1 MTKRCYH
8 CDEAVPVGER
18 RTVRVDGKPEPVC
31 CAGCEAVANL
41 ILDAGLQDF
50 YRFRTRSSAGVDKRE
65 DTSHWR
71 AYDEVAVLDTYAPR
85 TAEDRNSNYR
95 EVRLKLDDL
104 RCAACGWLIEQTLG
118 DTDGICDIQLNVVNG
133 RVTLRWEDG
142 KVRLSDLLA
151 HLDRLGFHPHPL
163 QPGDMDNHAERE
175 KRRYLKRLAVA
186 GLGMMQAMMYA
197 IAMYIGAIEPGS
209 PGSGIGSGSGMA
221 PETWHFLRGVSLL
234 IATPVVFYSAAP
246 FFRGAWRD
254 LSHRRAGMDV
264 PVSIAIGAAYAA
276 STWHTLSGSGEVY
289 FDSVSMFV
297 FFLLIGRFLEFN
309 ARHQVAAAGSAMA
322 ASLPA
327 TALVADA
334 DGSHRTV
341 PLAQLRID
349 QQVIV
354 TAGSVVPADGELLD
368 NTATL
373 DESLLT
379 GEARPVEHIA
389 GDTIPAGAVNHG
401 NPFRLRI
408 TRTGNDTLLSGITRL
423 LEKAQASRPRLA
435 QLADRVAQYF
445 VAVVLLLASIMA
457 IVWWQLDAARAFEI
471 TLAVLVVTCPCAL
484 ALAVPVALTTAT
496 GAMARDG
503 VLAVSSNAFETLHG
517 ITDVVFDKTGTLT
530 EGRPRITR
538 TVVTGSLPESRC
550 KALARGLETAANHP
564 LADAFTLVSDDS
576 VVFDNIEQVRGQ
588 GMRGSHAGHEFRI
601 GTPAFALQ
609 DDTAP
614 NAPAGLA
621 DNMEGNWIV
630 LADNDGAL
638 AWFAVDDRLRPEAQR
653 LINTLDKRGVTLHL
667 LSGDSESSV
676 HAVAQVLGIADARW
690 RLQPEDKLAAIRQ
703 LQQQG
708 RRVMMIGDG
717 LNDAPVLGG
726 ADVSIAMGRGAALAH
741 AGADFVL
748 TGPLTAIGKLLQ
760 HAGATRRIIRQNLAW
775 AAGYNLLALPLAA
788 AGLVAPWMAA
798 IGMSASSLLVTLNAL
813 RLRKTGRETAGSD
826 ATGAA
831 PATGNIIPE
840 GR

>member
-1 MTKRCYH
+1 MSRRCYH
-8 CDEAVPVGER
+8 CDEPVPAGEHR
-18 RTVRVDGKPEPVC
+18 SVTVDGKPEPVC

-41 ILDAGLQDF
+41 ILDAGLKDF
-50 YRFRTRSSAGVDKRE
+50 YRFRTRSSARVDKRE
-65 DTSHWR
+65 TASHWR
-71 AYDEVAVLDTYAPR
+71 AYDEAAVLDTYAPCINDSR
-85 TAEDRNSNYR
+85 ENNYR
-95 EVRLKLDDL
+95 EIRLKLDDV
-104 RCAACGWLIEQTLG
+104 RCAACGWLIEQTLD
-118 DTDGICDIQLNVVNG
+118 DTDGICAIQLNVVTG

-163 QPGDMDNHAERE
+163 QAGDTDNHAEQE
-175 KRRYLKRLAVA
+175 KRRYLKRLAIA
-186 GLGMMQAMMYA
+186 GLGMMQAMMYG

-209 PGSGIGSGSGMA
+209 SGMA
-221 PETWHFLRGVSLL
+221 NETWHFLRGVSLL
-234 IATPVVFYSAAP
+234 VVTPVVFYSAAP

-254 LSHRRAGMDV
+254 LVYRRAGMDV
-264 PVSIAIGAAYAA
+264 PVSIAIGAAFAA
-276 STWHTLSGSGEVY
+276 SAWHTLSGSGEVY

-327 TALVADA
+327 TAQLDLQ

-341 PLAQLRID
+341 PLAQLRIG

-445 VAVVLLLASIMA
+445 VAVVLLLASITA
-457 IVWWQLDAARAFEI
+457 IAWWQLDAARAFEI

-484 ALAVPVALTTAT
+484 ALAVPVALTTAS

-538 TVVTGSLPESRC
+538 TVVTGNLPESRC

-588 GMRGSHAGHEFRI
+588 GMRGSHAGREFRI

-614 NAPAGLA
+614 HAPAGLA
-621 DNMEGNWIV
+621 DNLEGNWIV
-630 LADNDGAL
+630 LADDDGAL

-676 HAVAQVLGIADARW
+676 HAVAQVLGIANARW

-813 RLRKTGRETAGSD
+813 RLRKVGDDKAGRNE
-826 ATGAA
+826 TGAA
-831 PATGNIIPE
+831 PASGNASPE
-840 GR
+840 AR